1 MRNDEMQVLA
11 LALLFIGVVDGFLSL
26 STFDGLARPRGLS
39 SLQSLSVKDAEQTA
53 RDLTNHGLWVTFD
66 GLGVVGHQFSME
78 LKSKFSVN
86 FGRGVTA
93 NSPGY
98 WRVLRYDDG
107 REEVECTHPVPAEYM
122 FFFDL
127 EDKTLLWRGD
137 LDMEKG
143 CVTNGVAI
151 ANKKRFGVVPYTET
165 VATWTA
171 EVFLPG
177 EALPNVA
184 VPQLKDQR
192 FDPPDDFLS
201 PLDMDR
207 YPQYFSQKFKKYFFA
222 VEEALSKGQEPPP
235 RPQPVFVPELQ
246 MENSKLSPTDDLD
259 DDIAPSRREIAKRPV
274 EKSKQGGKGF

>member
-1 MRNDEMQVLA
+1 MMHQVLV
-11 LALLFIGVVDGFLSL
+11 LALLFAAAVEGLLSG
-26 STFDGLARPRGLS
+26 DARPRGLS
-39 SLQSLSVKDAEQTA
+39 LQALGDKDAEQTA

-66 GLGVVGHQFSME
+66 GFGVVGHQFSME

-86 FGRGVTA
+86 YGRGLTA
-93 NSPGY
+93 NSPGF

-151 ANKKRFGVVPYTET
+151 ANKKRFGLLPYTET

-184 VPQLKDQR
+184 VPQLKDQK
-192 FDPPDDFLS
+192 FDPPDDFRS

-207 YPQYFSQKFKKYFFA
+207 YPQYFSQKYKKYFFA
-222 VEEALSKGQEPPP
+222 VEEALSKGQEPPQ

-246 MENSKLSPTDDLD
+246 MEKSKLSPINEDDL
-259 DDIAPSRREIAKRPV
+259 DDIAPSRRELSAKRPV